1 MQLMAACTARC
12 RRPRIAPFQV
22 YQPQLVVSRLHSC
35 YRSTDAIT
43 GRPTRMDIHHGP
55 DDAHRCCY
63 ILSSRCVCS
72 QHDIY
77 SRWQLRVPAIDP
89 ARITGR
95 ARDRSM
101 LWMPMTT
108 RPASASTSHWMHR
121 PIECLTRTG
130 QTIWLQRRTERPWQR
145 TYGRTSSLESERHLS
160 LVFPAQSTSMQSS
173 AFREPRAHPDIQT
186 CVQRLGFSV
195 DSSIAGPG
203 GRATATTGQP
213 RIEYILP
220 LQ

>member
-1 MQLMAACTARC
+1 MSLLPTATIQAPSPDSASFNLCTYTHLQHLGVFGVWTSSSFVQEADMQLMAACTARC
-12 RRPRIAPFQV
+12 RRPWIVPFQV

-77 SRWQLRVPAIDP
+77 SRWQLRVAAIDP

-108 RPASASTSHWMHR
+108 RPASASTSH
-121 PIECLTRTG
+121 
-130 QTIWLQRRTERPWQR
+130 
-145 TYGRTSSLESERHLS
+145 
-160 LVFPAQSTSMQSS
+160 
-173 AFREPRAHPDIQT
+173 
-186 CVQRLGFSV
+186 
-195 DSSIAGPG
+195 
-203 GRATATTGQP
+203 
-213 RIEYILP
+213 
-220 LQ
+220 